1 VDQAERVLIESI
13 MDSGWTWERLGNAA
27 ALQTAR
33 RATDLDRPAT
43 IGTRPARAPE
53 EEARRRLSWTE
64 LRNDSLNELDDLIN
78 NRMSTSPRGPAAG
91 ARRARPDPARSR
103 GNRARQSLG

>member
-27 ALQTAR
+27 ALQTTR
-33 RATDLDRPAT
+33 RATDLDRSGT
-43 IGTRPARAPE
+43 IGTRPARDPE

-64 LRNDSLNELDDLIN
+64 RLNGSLNELDDLIN
-78 NRMSTSPRGPAAG
+78 NRMSASPRGPAAG